1 MVRDYI
7 IRHGT
12 YDHLVD
18 DSRRPRR
25 NILSTNRS
33 GGGNATQYCPECK
46 QHKGRLINLVF
57 YKDLPA
63 YVCTNCSYTR
73 YVDPVSRKEMAH
85 GTSSDACGIPT
96 IDGLTDQNVERSS
109 RRPMVRSI
117 GDARA
122 RSQYASNRR
131 FRDNGMQIDRE
142 TREMA
147 ERMGASVTAYREIL
161 PQDNKTV
168 TSKELRE
175 QK

>member
-1 MVRDYI
+1 LVSLKVRLYDSHNLLDEVHMYI
-7 IRHGT
+7 
-12 YDHLVD
+12 
-18 DSRRPRR
+18 
-25 NILSTNRS
+25 N
-33 GGGNATQYCPECK
+33 
-46 QHKGRLINLVF
+46 
-57 YKDLPA
+57 
-63 YVCTNCSYTR
+63 YTS
-73 YVDPVSRKEMAH
+73 DP
-85 GTSSDACGIPT
+85 GIPT
-96 IDGLTDQNVERSS
+96 LDGLTDQNIERSS
-109 RRPMVRSI
+109 RPLVRSI

-175 QK
+175 AN

>member
-25 NILSTNRS
+25 NVISTNRS
-33 GGGNATQYCPECK
+33 GGSTAQYCPECK

-63 YVCTNCSYTR
+63 YMCTNCRYTR
-73 YVDPVSRKEMAH
+73 YVDPVSRKEIAP
-85 GTSSDACGIPT
+85 GTTSDPGIPT
-96 IDGLTDQNVERSS
+96 LDGLTDQNVERSS
-109 RRPMVRSI
+109 RPMVRSI

-161 PQDNKTV
+161 PPQDNKTV
-168 TSKELRE
+168 TSKERTT
-175 QK
+175 